1 MNRSHLV
8 LMLYMYES
16 ENLHVFAKF
25 LKLLEWVKVRVCLHH
40 EYILQKTIQ
49 GSHKV
54 LSMKNIPV
62 ASGDN
67 YCSSM

>member
-8 LMLYMYES
+8 LILYMYES

-25 LKLLEWVKVRVCLHH
+25 LKLLEWVKVRVCLHY

-54 LSMKNIPV
+54 
-62 ASGDN
+62 
-67 YCSSM
+67 